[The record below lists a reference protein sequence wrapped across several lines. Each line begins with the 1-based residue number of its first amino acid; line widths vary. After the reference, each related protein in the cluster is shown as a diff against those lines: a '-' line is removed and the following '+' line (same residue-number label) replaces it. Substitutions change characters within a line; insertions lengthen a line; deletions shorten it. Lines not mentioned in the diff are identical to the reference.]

1 MELKKIQENGIE
13 ATRYLE
19 RYVNNIKGDHEVYSD
34 TLPIYSPH
42 EGIDYFPAPVFNL
55 PREVVNIIQADP
67 DPRLLCEIIGADVK
81 FVIHPNMLEDQ
92 EYLDRTGLS
101 EYTSEQSYIVSPTSS
116 TRTLLTHDQPYTFMV
131 KTDLEK
137 RHYKFIRRL
146 KGTSVEHSIAMS
158 SELGSICKDEA
169 LSEFA
174 YLPESIGIIF
184 GDEKTG
190 AGVLFRE
197 IVPRPLVDDTRTLV
211 PYFSLY
217 ANDIRNPEDRAL
229 LSQLIDLH
237 STKGQELAYFTEV
250 ILGKIIRNWTTLA
263 RDYGILPELH
273 GQNTLLEL
281 NDNLEPE
288 RIVYRDFQGTYVDA
302 KIREEKGLKLPFTKH
317 LAGEESGT
325 DRAKQFSHIYDH
337 NVGHLL
343 LERLTN
349 TFIRD
354 YPQYKYEQVT
364 SEVATMFNS
373 LFPEAKDIFPK
384 ETYKVGKVVNN
395 EVVMEK
401 THDNPMFR

>member
-1 MELKKIQENGIE
+1 M
-13 ATRYLE
+13 
-19 RYVNNIKGDHEVYSD
+19 
-34 TLPIYSPH
+34 
-42 EGIDYFPAPVFNL
+42 
-55 PREVVNIIQADP
+55 
-67 DPRLLCEIIGADVK
+67 
-81 FVIHPNMLEDQ
+81 
-92 EYLDRTGLS
+92 
-101 EYTSEQSYIVSPTSS
+101 
-116 TRTLLTHDQPYTFMV
+116 
-131 KTDLEK
+131 
-137 RHYKFIRRL
+137 
-146 KGTSVEHSIAMS
+146 
-158 SELGSICKDEA
+158 
-169 LSEFA
+169 
-174 YLPESIGIIF
+174 
-184 GDEKTG
+184 
-190 AGVLFRE
+190 LFRE

-401 THDNPMFR
+401 THDSPMFR